1 MGTFDQLEIDGIT
14 WQTKAL
20 GKRMG
25 VRRPGDEVEV
35 RRVAGPDDPADVA
48 AYAYDDLPDRY
59 VRYVVRVQAIAYALV
74 EDGKLVGLAS
84 EADREDLSDATFD
97 HYGRDAHDELTH
109 DGPFDPRRPRRA
121 MTPVHRRPLPGS
133 PEDTAFEQA
142 LDEPTGDDAPDA

>member
-1 MGTFDQLEIDGIT
+1 MGTFDELEIDGIR

-20 GKRMG
+20 GKHMG

-48 AYAYDDLPDRY
+48 AYAYDDLPG
-59 VRYVVRVQAIAYALV
+59 RYVVQVQAIEYALV
-74 EDGKLVGLAS
+74 ENGRLVGLATA
-84 EADREDLSDATFD
+84 ADREQLSDATFD
-97 HYGRDAHDELTH
+97 CHGRDEHDLLTY
-109 DGPFDPRRPRRA
+109 DAPFDPRRPRRA

>member
-1 MGTFDQLEIDGIT
+1 MGTFDELEINGIT

-35 RRVAGPDDPADVA
+35 QRVAGPDDPSDVA
-48 AYAYDDLPDRY
+48 AYTYDYLPT
-59 VRYVVRVQAIAYALV
+59 RYVVQVQAIAYALV

-133 PEDTAFEQA
+133 PEEAGFEQS
-142 LDEPTGDDAPDA
+142 LDELRADAPDG

>member
-1 MGTFDQLEIDGIT
+1 MGTFDELEINGIT

-48 AYAYDDLPDRY
+48 AYTYDAVPDRY
-59 VRYVVRVQAIAYALV
+59 VVQIQSIEYALV
-74 EDGKLVGLAS
+74 DDGRLVGLAS
-84 EADREDLSDATFD
+84 EIDREALSDATFD
-97 HYGRDAHDELTH
+97 YYGRDEHDLLTH

-121 MTPVHRRPLPGS
+121 MTPVPKPPLDP
-133 PEDTAFEQA
+133 DFERA
-142 LDEPTGDDAPDA
+142 LRDDG